1 MPRMLTMIAMG
12 VVIHMGAL
20 AIADDATAQ
29 STVSK
34 HQMIVQVVNC
44 MKKRMSVDKE
54 ISYNAAAKVCKNQVN
69 NQSNN
74 SESVAVVASDSPAK
88 P

>member
-1 MPRMLTMIAMG
+1 MTRVLTMIAIG
-12 VVIHMGAL
+12 VAIFVDTQ
-20 AIADDATAQ
+20 AIAVDAIGQ
-29 STVSK
+29 STASK
-34 HQMIVQVVNC
+34 RQMIVQVVNC

-54 ISYNAAAKVCKNQVN
+54 ISYNAAAKVCKFQMN

-74 SESVAVVASDSPAK
+74 SASVVAVASDSATK